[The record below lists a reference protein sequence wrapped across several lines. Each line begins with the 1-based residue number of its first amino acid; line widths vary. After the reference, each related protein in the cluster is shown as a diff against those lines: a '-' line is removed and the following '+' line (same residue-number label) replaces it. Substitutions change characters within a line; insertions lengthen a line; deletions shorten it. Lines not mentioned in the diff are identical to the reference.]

1 MTDKQRH
8 RPQPAP
14 HGSVSNWVLLAYAAG
29 ELVPADAVVALDA
42 VDLRSVVVPAGS
54 RLPAAVGAGAGQF
67 RPGDEVFGCR

>member
-29 ELVPADAVVALDA
+29 SILVVSLAQTLI
-42 VDLRSVVVPAGS
+42 
-54 RLPAAVGAGAGQF
+54 
-67 RPGDEVFGCR
+67 